1 MSAKKKNML
10 YNTPSHLPDLPIY
23 KKALEIFSL
32 SQKISSYLSYDLTPL
47 RQDGTEDQDIY
58 FSGDIVQQS
67 ELLGPEIIK
76 AESETFSEKKYKHAD
91 TVKRLTILLHR
102 NCKRLE
108 KSNSNGKDFLPI
120 LRKELKKFSK
130 LQRHWMLT
138 L

>member
-1 MSAKKKNML
+1 ML
-10 YNTPSHLPDLPIY
+10 YTAPSHLSDLPIY

-32 SQKISSYLSYDLTPL
+32 SRKISSYLNYDLAPL
-47 RQDGTEDQDIY
+47 RVDGTEDKDIY

-67 ELLGPEIIK
+67 ESLVPEIIK
-76 AESETFSEKKYKHAD
+76 AEVERSSVKKHKHVAS
-91 TVKRLTILLHR
+91 VKRLTSLLYK

-108 KSNSNGKDFLPI
+108 QSNSDGKDFLLI

-130 LQRHWMLT
+130 LQRLWILT